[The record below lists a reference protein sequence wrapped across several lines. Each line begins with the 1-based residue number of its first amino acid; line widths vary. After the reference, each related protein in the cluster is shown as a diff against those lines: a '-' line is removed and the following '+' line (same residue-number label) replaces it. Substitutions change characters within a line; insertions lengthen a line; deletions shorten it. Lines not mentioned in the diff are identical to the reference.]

1 MEEGSMEEGLIDEG
15 SFVEGSMTRTD
26 LVKRGAVAAA
36 ILGFGPLAGS
46 AEGATMGLLG
56 AEQKPRRG
64 GTLKLGTSIPNLDYN
79 PLTYTAQEDYF
90 VVYNMYRGL
99 TVYNTAKRDFVLDMA
114 ESVDVSKGGRV
125 WTFKLKKGITFHD
138 GGELTARDVKY
149 SVDAKTSPKSKSSQK
164 SYYPSGM
171 RSRVLDKYTI
181 QFILDQPTALLPSA
195 LGPASG
201 AIFPERAAKTLGKK
215 PMGTGPFKFVEHIKG
230 RRTTLAR
237 FDDFYGGAP
246 YLDRVQY
253 LPLPESASRVAALLS
268 GQVQFINFVPFER
281 INDLKKNKSIQVFAF
296 PSTWIDFLMFN
307 LRRAPFN
314 NRQARQAVAYAIN
327 RQACAK
333 IASVG
338 TGGPEFTLVSDWAP
352 SRPTV
357 KPLPYDPDRARA
369 LAKSTGLDRLNLSIV
384 ATPVEYP
391 AMGRAA
397 EYIATALNAVGM
409 KVKVDG
415 VDVGTWVQRS
425 IVTPDFDMSYQGAI
439 AGIDADARTYPF
451 FHSKGALNWAGYN
464 GGAKLD
470 ALLDAQRREPDRKK
484 RARILSQ
491 AWRQLTTDVPWY
503 LPYWLPG
510 AQAGAKNL
518 RGFKYQ
524 PEMYPFLERVWL
536 A

>member
-1 MEEGSMEEGLIDEG
+1 MEEHSI
-15 SFVEGSMTRTD
+15 TRRE
-26 LVKRGAVAAA
+26 LVRRGGAAA
-36 ILGFGPLAGS
+36 AVLSLGPLAAS
-46 AEGATMGLLG
+46 AQGATGGLLE
-56 AEQKPRRG
+56 AEATPRRG
-64 GTLKLGTSIPNLDYN
+64 GTLKLATSIPNLDYN
-79 PLTYTAQEDYF
+79 PVTYTAQEDYF

-99 TVYNTAKRDFVLDMA
+99 TIYNTAKKDFVLDMA
-114 ESVDVSKGGRV
+114 DDVDISRGGRV
-125 WTFKLKKGITFHD
+125 WTYRLKRGVTFHD
-138 GGELTARDVKY
+138 GGELVARDVKY

-164 SYYPSGM
+164 SYYPTGM
-171 RSRVLDKYTI
+171 RVRVVDKYTV
-181 QFILDQPTALLPSA
+181 QFILDKPTALLPSA

-201 AIFPERAAKTLGKK
+201 AIFPERAAKNLGKK
-215 PMGTGPFKFVEHIKG
+215 PMGTGPFKFVEHVKG
-230 RRTTLAR
+230 QRTTLAR
-237 FDDFYGGAP
+237 FDDFYGGTP

-281 INDLKKNKSIQVFAF
+281 INDLKKNNNIQVFAF

-307 LRRAPFN
+307 CRRAPFN
-314 NRQARQAVAYAIN
+314 NRQARQAVAYAID
-327 RQACAK
+327 RQACAR
-333 IASVG
+333 IASVA
-338 TGGPEFTLVSDWAP
+338 TGGPEYTLVSRWAP

-357 KPLPYDPDRARA
+357 KPLPYDPDRARS
-369 LAKSTGLDRLNLSIV
+369 LVKSTGLDKLDLSIV

-397 EYIATALNAVGM
+397 EYIASALNNVGM

-425 IVTPDFDMSYQGAI
+425 IVTPDFDISYQGAI

-451 FHSKGALNWAGYN
+451 FHSKGALNWGGYN

-470 ALLDAQRREPDRKK
+470 ALLDAQRREPDVKK

-491 AWRQLTTDVPWY
+491 AWAQLTTDVPWY

-524 PEMYPFLERVWL
+524 PEMYPFLEKVWF

>member
-1 MEEGSMEEGLIDEG
+1 M
-15 SFVEGSMTRTD
+15 
-26 LVKRGAVAAA
+26 KRGGAAA
-36 ILGFGPLAGS
+36 ALLGLAPLAGAADAAPLS
-46 AEGATMGLLG
+46 RLIEAAT
-56 AEQKPRRG
+56 PRRG
-64 GTLKLGTSIPNLDYN
+64 GTLKVGTSIPNLDYN
-79 PLTYTAQEDYF
+79 PVTYTAQEDYF

-99 TVYNTAKRDFVLDMA
+99 TIYDTAKRDFVLDMA

-125 WTFKLKKGITFHD
+125 WTYKLKKGITFHD
-138 GGELTARDVKY
+138 GGELTARDVKF
-149 SVDAKTSPKSKSSQK
+149 SVDAKTSAKSKSSQK
-164 SYYPSGM
+164 SYYPTGM
-171 RSRVLDKYTI
+171 RVRVLDKHTV
-181 QFILDQPTALLPSA
+181 QFILDQPSALLPSA

-201 AIFPERAAKTLGKK
+201 AIFPQRAEKSLGKK
-215 PMGTGPFKFVEHIKG
+215 PMGTGPFKFVEHVKG
-230 RRTTLAR
+230 QRTTLAR

-246 YLDRVQY
+246 YLERVQFV
-253 LPLPESASRVAALLS
+253 PLPEGASRVAALLS

-281 INDLKKNKSIQVFAF
+281 ISDLKKNKAIQVFSF

-327 RQACAK
+327 RNAIAK

-338 TGGPEFTLVSDWAP
+338 TGGPEVTLVSKWAP
-352 SRPTV
+352 SRPIV
-357 KPLPYDPDRARA
+357 KPIPYDADKARS
-369 LAKSTGLDRLNLSIV
+369 LVKSTGLDKLNLSIV
-384 ATPVEYP
+384 ATPTEYP

-397 EYIATALNAVGM
+397 EYIASALNAVGM

-451 FHSKGALNWAGYN
+451 FHSKGSLNWAGYN
-464 GGAKLD
+464 GGAALD
-470 ALLDAQRREPDRKK
+470 RLLDAQRREVDKKK
-484 RARILSQ
+484 RARLLSQ
-491 AWRQLTTDVPWY
+491 AWQQLTNDVPWY

-518 RGFKYQ
+518 NGYKYQ
-524 PEMYPFLERVWL
+524 PEMYPFLDRVWL
-536 A
+536 G